1 MKSTDFEDVTRED
14 IENVIDTYIVLHRNA
29 ERNRNIVKRR
39 LEEGLTHEQL
49 ANEFD
54 LSVQSIQ
61 KILYKYEEVVFKHLI
76 S

>member
-29 ERNRNIVKRR
+29 ERNRNILKRR
-39 LEEGLTHEQL
+39 LIDGLTHDQL

-54 LSVQSIQ
+54 LSVQSVQ
-61 KILYKYEEVVFKHLI
+61 KILYKYEEVVFKHL